1 VPFGQMTQNEL
12 FIIENKIK
20 QKTKNHKKIVIE
32 KELKVKSAIESSNKK
47 YIVKILVLETNY
59 LKVKDYFKGNNWH

>member
-1 VPFGQMTQNEL
+1 MTQNEL

>member
-1 VPFGQMTQNEL
+1 MTQNEL

-32 KELKVKSAIESSNKK
+32 KKLKVKSAIESSNKK